1 MQLKAKKRDAKISL
15 DALRKNGEM
24 PAVFY
29 GAKMENTPISVS
41 LTEFNKVWH
50 SAGESSTIKVALPE
64 GEVDAL
70 IHEVQ
75 TDPVT
80 DRPIHADFLAI
91 DMNKKIRVKVE
102 LAFEGI
108 SEAVKTGIGI
118 LVKVMHELEI
128 EALPKDLPHSLS
140 VDISKL
146 TTIQDQIFVSDIKLP
161 SGVVAINNSTDVVA
175 SIAEQKEEVVEEA
188 PPVDLSAIE
197 VSVEKGK
204 KEEEGALGATETPAE
219 APKKE
224 EKK

>member
-50 SAGESSTIKVALPE
+50 SAGESSAIKVALPE

-140 VDISKL
+140 ADISKL
-146 TTIQDQIFVSDIKLP
+146 ATIQDQ
-161 SGVVAINNSTDVVA
+161 
-175 SIAEQKEEVVEEA
+175 
-188 PPVDLSAIE
+188 
-197 VSVEKGK
+197 
-204 KEEEGALGATETPAE
+204 
-219 APKKE
+219 
-224 EKK
+224 